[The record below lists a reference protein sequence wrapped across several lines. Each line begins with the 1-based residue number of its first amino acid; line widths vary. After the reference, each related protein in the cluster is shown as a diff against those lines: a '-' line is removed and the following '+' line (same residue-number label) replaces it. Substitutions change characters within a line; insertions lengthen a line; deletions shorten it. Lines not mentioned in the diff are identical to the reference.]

1 MKLCKIKKINISF
14 FFLLHGNDMTQKGF
28 AKKKI
33 KNNKSLKDSVSV
45 SHPDLQRCAVY
56 KRKMGWATLLRCV

>member
-1 MKLCKIKKINISF
+1 
-14 FFLLHGNDMTQKGF
+14 MTQKGF